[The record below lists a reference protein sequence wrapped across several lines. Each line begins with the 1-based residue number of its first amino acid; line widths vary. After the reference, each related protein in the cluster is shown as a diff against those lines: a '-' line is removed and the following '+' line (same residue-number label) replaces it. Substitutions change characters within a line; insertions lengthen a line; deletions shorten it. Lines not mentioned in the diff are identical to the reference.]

1 VSSTPRSDARRFAR
15 RTALL
20 PVVVRAAGNKV
31 QAGIRLD
38 AADLSEGGA
47 FLCSDLLFEVG
58 EILNL
63 EIPVSEDETLAATG
77 RVAWVT
83 RGGGSN
89 APAGMGIAFE
99 RLSASDRRRLTQSL
113 RKLAQPAGHKS
124 T

>member
-1 VSSTPRSDARRFAR
+1 MSPIPRSDARRFTR

-31 QAGIRLD
+31 EAGIRLD

-63 EIPVSEDETLAATG
+63 EIPVAEDEILAATG

-83 RGGGSN
+83 RGGGSKS
-89 APAGMGIAFE
+89 PAGMGIAFE
-99 RLSASDRRRLTQSL
+99 RLSAPDRRRLTQGL
-113 RKLAQPAGHKS
+113 RRLAQPRKS

>member
-1 VSSTPRSDARRFAR
+1 VSPTPRSDARRFAR

-63 EIPVSEDETLAATG
+63 EIPVSEHEILATTG

-83 RGGGSN
+83 RGGGSK

-99 RLSASDRRRLTQSL
+99 RLSAPDRRRLSQSL
-113 RKLAQPAGHKS
+113 RRLAQPAGHKS